1 MHDDAVTILDILSA
15 CRRIN
20 RFVEGVERK
29 VFHAD
34 EEKHWAV
41 ASQLLV
47 IGEAVTRL
55 SLTFRQA
62 HPAIPWK
69 RMSGMRN
76 RLIHGYDKI
85 NWELVWLTATTE
97 IPLLQFELMPLQQ
110 EP

>member
-1 MHDDAVTILDILSA
+1 MPDDAATILDILAA

-20 RFVEGVERK
+20 RFVDGVERK
-29 VFHAD
+29 NFHAD

-55 SLTFRQA
+55 SEAFCDSQPT
-62 HPAIPWK
+62 IPWK

-85 NWELVWLTATTE
+85 N
-97 IPLLQFELMPLQQ
+97 
-110 EP
+110 